1 MNDFV
6 VFNLYSLQI
15 LHHHST
21 EKFEWKALYYW
32 IFSVIKYLLLL
43 HRLDFSNL
51 FLQSEDY
58 PLLKP
63 FLQTFSTH
71 SVRVDIWFR
80 RGFCDRLPYHL
91 PIFHIPRFFF
101 FFFGWRQWNYQN
113 RLKLVVTAGIF
124 CSAAAC
130 LIILVRVCLFSLW
143 RLIEASGTVSVW
155 LSVALTNYCKLRAT
169 NFNLSIMLAI
179 ESNECGALKD
189 RCVGNI
195 AMTWTWYALSNS
207 SKPSFVMSMPL
218 NIQVP
223 YFRRHFGSN
232 EKWWAKH

>member
-101 FFFGWRQWNYQN
+101 FFFRMKAVKLPKSFEIGSHGGHFLFCCCLLNYF
-113 RLKLVVTAGIF
+113 G
-124 CSAAAC
+124 AC
-130 LIILVRVCLFSLW
+130 LSVFIMKINWGEWHSVCVAIRSL
-143 RLIEASGTVSVW
+143 
-155 LSVALTNYCKLRAT
+155 NKL
-169 NFNLSIMLAI
+169 LQ
-179 ESNECGALKD
+179 
-189 RCVGNI
+189 I
-195 AMTWTWYALSNS
+195 ACD
-207 SKPSFVMSMPL
+207 KF
-218 NIQVP
+218 
-223 YFRRHFGSN
+223 
-232 EKWWAKH
+232 